1 LLNTFIRISTQQNK
15 QMENLKNV
23 IVDEKRDIDNLKQR
37 INLIERLYE
46 NLMKFKQMTKNNN

>member
-1 LLNTFIRISTQQNK
+1 
-15 QMENLKNV
+15 MENLKNV
-23 IVDEKRDIDNLKQR
+23 VVDEKRDIDNLKQR

>member
-1 LLNTFIRISTQQNK
+1 
-15 QMENLKNV
+15 MENLKNV